1 MVLSLGGP
9 TSSNYAFSIAL
20 NLVINNNDETT
31 ITYNIG
37 DIAFV
42 ICAMA
47 LVFIMIPGVGFFYS
61 GLLRRKNALSMI
73 WASMLSTAVV
83 SFQVPS
89 SSFDTFHRTTEV
101 NSMELVV
108 LLGLFSRFLRRW
120 RTIHRDSEYV
130 ICFSTTRFFMVNIN
144 MHRILRLAQ
153 RPRATG
159 WPYSR
164 FTVLYLSINVRCH
177 NVCFLSFSGAMHF
190 FAYFLY

>member
-1 MVLSLGGP
+1 
-9 TSSNYAFSIAL
+9 
-20 NLVINNNDETT
+20 
-31 ITYNIG
+31 
-37 DIAFV
+37 
-42 ICAMA
+42 
-47 LVFIMIPGVGFFYS
+47 
-61 GLLRRKNALSMI
+61 MI

-89 SSFDTFHRTTEV
+89 SSFDMFHRTTEV

-130 ICFSTTRFFMVNIN
+130 ICFSTTRFLVVNIN

-153 RPRATG
+153 RPRTTG

-164 FTVLYLSINVRCH
+164 FTLLHLSVNVRCH
-177 NVCFLSFSGAMHF
+177 NVCFYFIFWCHALLRLLLILTKSRSRCWCHCRAGPPWTNSRLHF
-190 FAYFLY
+190 YLEHHRLRSYGLLDLERQWLVCEAWQSRFRRRNP